1 MQRIHYKALIVVSL
15 FLFWSA
21 TQGIAQ
27 EEFVLPQSPSQIEY
41 STAKVLWTLS
51 KGDTDALLLSE
62 IVQQLRLTIVS
73 GKEKGKEV
81 TAQNNIPTAE
91 KGTGILKAG
100 DTVVLV
106 KSSSDVGADYYV
118 TDHYRTPPLIVIFCI
133 FLAVVIFFGRL
144 RGVMSIV
151 GLGISIFILSSYVVP
166 QLLQG
171 RDPLLTSL
179 TGSIGIAFVSL
190 YVAHGVKKRTTI
202 ALISTV
208 LTLGISAFLAV
219 LFVQM
224 ARLFGTGSEEALFL
238 QIGPVENID
247 LRGLLL
253 AGIMIGTLGVLDDIT
268 TAQTAA
274 VEELKKANT
283 QFDFKELYKRGL
295 SIGKEH
301 IASLVNTLA
310 LAYAGVSLPL
320 FLIFS
325 VQKNQ
330 PLWILLNS
338 EDIAEEIVRTL
349 VGSTA
354 LIFAVPIATALAAWY
369 FGKGTKDG
377 NK

>member
-1 MQRIHYKALIVVSL
+1 MDCVRNVSRSILALICTSL
-15 FLFWSA
+15 FLFGGA
-21 TQGIAQ
+21 VPGIAQ
-27 EEFVLPQSPSQIEY
+27 EELAFPQSPSQIEY
-41 STAKVLWTLS
+41 STAKVLRVLS
-51 KGDTDALLLSE
+51 KGDTDALSLSE
-62 IVQQLRLTIVS
+62 IVQQLRLMIVS

-91 KGTGILKAG
+91 KGTGILKTG

-106 KSSSDVGADYYV
+106 KSSSDAGTDYYV
-118 TDHYRTPPLIVIFCI
+118 ADHYRTTPLIVIFCI
-133 FLAVVIFFGRL
+133 FFAVVIFFGRM

-151 GLGISIFILSSYVVP
+151 GLGLSIFILSSYVVP
-166 QLLQG
+166 QMLQG
-171 RDPLLTSL
+171 KDPLFVSL

-190 YVAHGVKKRTTI
+190 YVAHGVKNRTTI
-202 ALISTV
+202 ALVSTV
-208 LTLGISAFLAV
+208 LTLGISASLAV

-295 SIGKEH
+295 SIGREH

-354 LIFAVPIATALAAWY
+354 LILAVPIATALAAWY
-369 FGKGTKDG
+369 FGRR
-377 NK
+377 